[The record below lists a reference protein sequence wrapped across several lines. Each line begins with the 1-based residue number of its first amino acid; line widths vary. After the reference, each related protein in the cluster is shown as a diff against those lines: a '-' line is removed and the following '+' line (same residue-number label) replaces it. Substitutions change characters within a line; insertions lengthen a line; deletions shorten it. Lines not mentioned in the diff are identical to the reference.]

1 MTPSNHEDVQALRS
15 VDAFRR
21 VALPLAEQR
30 WSPQH
35 VASLFDRGG
44 SETGSTDR
52 RNREVLD
59 RTRFQQRIIHNV
71 TPATDATFLGYELA
85 TPIMIA
91 PMATMAALME
101 DGVGQMCTAARDAG
115 SMTWTASNR
124 PDVYERHAGV
134 SPLVDIEKP
143 FADRDRLL
151 QRLQMA
157 ERAGCFAVGVDV
169 DSSGGHK
176 RGDQFRE
183 RPWKPLDAEELRA
196 IKTALAK
203 PFIVKGVLS
212 VDDAVAAADAGVDAI
227 VLSNHYGVALD
238 YAQSPLEVLP
248 SIVDAVGTRVEVLVD
263 CQMRRGTDVLKALAL
278 GARSVL
284 VGRPILWAALV
295 GGADGMAHL
304 LRLMTAE
311 LKRAMLYTGVARPR
325 DATPDILV
333 LPRDVFGALP
343 T

>member
-1 MTPSNHEDVQALRS
+1 MASSDPDIQSLRS
-15 VDAFRR
+15 VDEVRQA
-21 VALPLAEQR
+21 ALPLAEQR
-30 WSPQH
+30 WSPPH

-59 RTRFQQRIIHNV
+59 RIRFRQRIIHDV
-71 TPATDATFLGYELA
+71 VPSTDATFLGHALA

-91 PMATMAALME
+91 PMATMAGLIE
-101 DGVGQMCTAARDAG
+101 DGVGQMCTAARDVG
-115 SMTWTASNR
+115 SMAWTASNR
-124 PDVYERHAGV
+124 PDVYDRHAGV

-183 RPWKPLDAEELRA
+183 RPWKPLDVGELRA
-196 IKTALAK
+196 IKAALAT

-212 VDDAVAAADAGVDAI
+212 VDDAVAAVDAGVDAI

-278 GARSVL
+278 GARTVL

-295 GGADGMAHL
+295 GGANGMAHL

-311 LKRAMLYTGVARPR
+311 LKRAMLYTGVARPS
-325 DATPDILV
+325 DATPDILA
-333 LPRDVFGALP
+333 LPRDIFDATP

>member
-1 MTPSNHEDVQALRS
+1 MTASNQDVQALRS
-15 VDAFRR
+15 ADEFRR
-21 VALPLAEQR
+21 VALPLAEKR
-30 WSPQH
+30 FSPLH

-59 RTRFQQRIIHNV
+59 RIRFRQRIIHNV
-71 TPATDATFLGYELA
+71 VPSTDATFLGHELA

-91 PMATMAALME
+91 PMATMASLVE
-101 DGVGQMCTAARDAG
+101 DGVGQMCTAARDVG
-115 SMTWTASNR
+115 SMTWTASNS
-124 PDVYERHAGV
+124 PDVYDRHAGV
-134 SPLVDIEKP
+134 YPLVDIEKP

-183 RPWKPLDAEELRA
+183 RPWKPLDTEELQR
-196 IKTALAK
+196 IKTTLVK
-203 PFIVKGVLS
+203 PFIVKGVLT

-227 VLSNHYGVALD
+227 VVSNHYGVALD

-248 SIVDAVGTRVEVLVD
+248 PIVDAVGTRVEVLAD
-263 CQMRRGTDVLKALAL
+263 CQMRRGTDALKALAL
-278 GARSVL
+278 GARAVL

-295 GGADGMAHL
+295 DGADGMARL
-304 LRLMTAE
+304 LSLMTAE

-325 DATPDILV
+325 DATPDILA
-333 LPRDVFGALP
+333 LPRDVFGA